1 MNNIHQFRHVHR
13 ANKVFDLFES
23 WLSNVEVVMALENE
37 KNNFSSYHNKTY
49 RLDVHATIAAFFLF
63 YMITINNINNV
74 ATKNALL
81 NNTRLVSAVINS
93 KDRLNLNPTQQ
104 VKSMIECGFTIHNG
118 FVWCEDI

>member
-1 MNNIHQFRHVHR
+1 MNRNQQFRHVHR

-23 WLSNVEVVMALENE
+23 WLSNAEVVMALETE
-37 KNNFSSYHNKTY
+37 KNNFSSYDHKTY

-63 YMITINNINNV
+63 YMITINNINNI

-81 NNTRLVSAVINS
+81 NNTRLVSAVVNS
-93 KDRLNLNPTQQ
+93 NDRLNLSATQQ

>member
-1 MNNIHQFRHVHR
+1 MNHIHQFRHVHR

-37 KNNFSSYHNKTY
+37 KNNFSSYENKTY